1 LSGSKGAF
9 TENLSGPDRDSNEQ
23 FVGDYKRSIF
33 SGAVPEISTCP
44 SNPFAADRRRIRP
57 HDGNLLPHAPPNPS
71 TRKARNQ
78 ESLMTTW
85 NLLATL
91 SLCLA
96 QLAGGNANAEPGDD
110 YRLSGPAV
118 HGNLAIYFVHGK
130 SRGGPIPLT
139 LAEALANKTIEVREI
154 GQVNEVQDENTGGE
168 EIFIQAGDIVKGGQ
182 QDRVLSVSIL
192 LKPHSGPLAIASFC
206 VEQGRW
212 SARGG
217 EDMAKFSS
225 ANASLPSRAAKIEMA
240 GKALPQIDGA
250 DAQTVG
256 QRQREIWKSVS
267 EIQGKLTSNLGAP
280 VAAAR
285 SRTSLQLALENGGL
299 ERAQAAYLEA
309 LQPLGEKDDDIVG
322 YVFAV
327 NGKLNSADIYP
338 SNGLFRKMWPKLL
351 RASATEAL
359 SERDGAAEPAPPAAE
374 ASGFLASPRVAPGV
388 EKNVGSAA
396 SIEMRESAKTLFME
410 AKPAAA
416 PASAWVHRNYLAK

>member
-1 LSGSKGAF
+1 
-9 TENLSGPDRDSNEQ
+9 
-23 FVGDYKRSIF
+23 
-33 SGAVPEISTCP
+33 
-44 SNPFAADRRRIRP
+44 
-57 HDGNLLPHAPPNPS
+57 
-71 TRKARNQ
+71 
-78 ESLMTTW
+78 MTTW
-85 NLLATL
+85 NLLAAAL

-96 QLAGGNANAEPGDD
+96 QLAGGNAKAEGGDD

-130 SRGGPIPLT
+130 SRSGPVPLT
-139 LAEALANKTIEVREI
+139 LAEALAKKTIEVREI
-154 GQVNEVQDENTGGE
+154 GQVNELQVENVGGE

-182 QDRVLSVSIL
+182 QDRVLSVSL
-192 LKPHSGPLAIASFC
+192 VLKPHSGPLPIASFC

-217 EDMAKFSS
+217 EDVAKFSS
-225 ANASLPSRAAKIEMA
+225 ANASLPSRTAKIELA
-240 GKALPQIDGA
+240 GAASPQIGGA
-250 DAQTVG
+250 DAQSVSK
-256 QRQREIWKSVS
+256 RQREIWKSVTD
-267 EIQGKLTSNLGAP
+267 IQGKLTSRLGAP
-280 VAAAR
+280 VAAAP

-299 ERAQAAYLEA
+299 ERAQSDYVKA

-322 YVFAV
+322 YVFAL

-359 SERDGAAEPAPPAAE
+359 TEHNGSDQQPAAPPIAE
-374 ASGFLASPRVAPGV
+374 ATSFLTSPRDAR
-388 EKNVGSAA
+388 
-396 SIEMRESAKTLFME
+396 SIEKSAGADGRIEVRESAKTLFME

>member
-1 LSGSKGAF
+1 MS
-9 TENLSGPDRDSNEQ
+9 
-23 FVGDYKRSIF
+23 
-33 SGAVPEISTCP
+33 
-44 SNPFAADRRRIRP
+44 
-57 HDGNLLPHAPPNPS
+57 
-71 TRKARNQ
+71 
-78 ESLMTTW
+78 TW
-85 NLLATL
+85 NLAAALW
-91 SLCLA
+91 LCLA
-96 QLAGGNANAEPGDD
+96 QLAGGSANAESGDD

-139 LAEALANKTIEVREI
+139 LQEALAKKTIEVREI
-154 GQVNEVQDENTGGE
+154 GQVNELQVENTGGE

-182 QDRVLSVSIL
+182 QDRVLSVSL
-192 LKPHSGPLAIASFC
+192 MLKPHSGPLKIASFC

-217 EDMAKFSS
+217 EDVAKFSS

-240 GKALPQIDGA
+240 GTALPQIDGA
-250 DAQTVG
+250 DAATVG
-256 QRQREIWKSVS
+256 QRQREIWKSVT

-280 VAAAR
+280 VAAPP

-299 ERAQAAYLEA
+299 ERAQAEYVKA
-309 LQPLGEKDDDIVG
+309 LQPLGEKEADIVG

-327 NGKLNSADIYP
+327 NGKINSADIYP

-359 SERDGAAEPAPPAAE
+359 GERNGSAEPAPPVAA
-374 ASGFLASPRVAPGV
+374 ASSFLASPSDARSV
-388 EKNVGSAA
+388 EKSAGTDGR
-396 SIEMRESAKTLFME
+396 IELRESAKTLFME